1 MPPVSLLLTRL
12 TVLDVGQQ
20 MKLPDAELDR
30 DTLAYVG
37 NWARNM
43 WIEQGKLVQ
52 DEKKG
57 TWGCVTFTDSGRM
70 RPYENS
76 VFKLRN
82 RAYTVIAPEWS
93 EEVMS
98 SHRIRYT
105 AAFGGASE
113 IGLSKQD
120 DTWTYPAAA
129 RKLLENTFQQAKL
142 TPHPKAG
149 YHWELYLFLTSV
161 KRHCRKQQVLLH

>member
-20 MKLPDAELDR
+20 MKLPHAELDR

-37 NWARNM
+37 NWARDM
-43 WIEQGKLVQ
+43 WIEQGKAELVQ

-57 TWGCVTFTDSGRM
+57 TWGRVTFTDSGRM

-76 VFKLRN
+76 VFKLWN
-82 RAYTVIAPEWS
+82 RAYTVIAHGWS

-98 SHRIRYT
+98 SHRIRYS

-120 DTWTYPAAA
+120 NTWTYPAAA
-129 RKLLENTFQQAKL
+129 RKLLENAFQQAKL
-142 TPHPKAG
+142 IPRPKAG
-149 YHWELYLFLTSV
+149 FHW
-161 KRHCRKQQVLLH
+161 